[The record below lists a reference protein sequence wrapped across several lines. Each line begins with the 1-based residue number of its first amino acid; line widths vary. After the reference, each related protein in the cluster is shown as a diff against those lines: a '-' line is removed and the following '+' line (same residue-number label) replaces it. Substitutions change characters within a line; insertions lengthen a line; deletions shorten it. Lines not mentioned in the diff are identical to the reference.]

1 MARFVSVVRRSIASG
16 SASPTPIITGVSN
29 SSGVPSGTYGV
40 ILSILASNT
49 TANSQNV
56 TVQIIKSGGTIT
68 GSLITSG
75 TVPNQSSLEFMTGN
89 KIIVESQDVIRAYAG
104 TANSVD
110 LTVSY
115 MLNPQDNTI

>member
-1 MARFVSVVRRSIASG
+1 MARFISVVRRSIASG
-16 SASPTPIITGVSN
+16 VSSPTVIISGTSN
-29 SSGVPSGTYGV
+29 SSGVPTGTYGV

-89 KIIVESQDVIRAYAG
+89 KVIVQSEDIIRAYAG
-104 TANSVD
+104 TGSSVD
-110 LTVSY
+110 VTVSY

>member
-40 ILSILASNT
+40 ILGILASNT

>member
-1 MARFVSVVRRSIASG
+1 MARFVSVVRQSIASG
-16 SASPTPIITGVSN
+16 STSPTAIISGTTN
-29 SSGVPSGTYGV
+29 ASGVPGGTYGV
-40 ILSILASNT
+40 VLSILVSNT

-56 TVQIIKSGGTIT
+56 TVQLIKSGVTST

-89 KIIVESQDVIRAYAG
+89 KLIVQSEDIIRAYAG
-104 TANSVD
+104 TGSSVD
-110 LTVSY
+110 VTVSY

>member
-1 MARFVSVVRRSIASG
+1 MARFVSVVRQSIASG
-16 SASPTPIITGVSN
+16 VSSPTVIISGTSN
-29 SSGVPSGTYGV
+29 ASGVPAGTYGV

-49 TANSQNV
+49 TANAQNV
-56 TVQIIKSGGTIT
+56 TVQILKSGGTVT

-89 KIIVESQDVIRAYAG
+89 KVIVQSEDIIRAYAG
-104 TANSVD
+104 TGSSVD
-110 LTVSY
+110 VTVSY

>member
-1 MARFVSVVRRSIASG
+1 MARFISVVRRSIASG
-16 SASPTPIITGVSN
+16 VASPTVIISGTSN
-29 SSGVPSGTYGV
+29 SSGVPAGTYGV

-89 KIIVESQDVIRAYAG
+89 KVIVQSEVIIRAYAG
-104 TANSVD
+104 TGSSVD
-110 LTVSY
+110 VTVSY